1 MAHENVTFWI
11 IVLAQPLN
19 SIAFSYDGIFKGM
32 GEAVYLRNTLIIG
45 SLIIFIPML
54 LILDYYEQGII
65 AIWYAMLGW
74 MVFRG
79 GSLMWKFRKLTK
91 TDVVV

>member
-1 MAHENVTFWI
+1 M

-45 SLIIFIPML
+45 SLFIFIPVL
-54 LILDYYEQGII
+54 IILDHYNMGIM

-74 MVFRG
+74 MLFRG
-79 GSLMWKFRKLTK
+79 LSLVWKFRSITK
-91 TDVVV
+91 SIL